1 MINVSKAF
9 RKALA
14 DDRRNFQKSAVITLL
29 DGTILNITN
38 ANIWANGFNHEDA
51 VSSDNELDI
60 GSAIVNAFNLTLNN
74 IYEDYSAYDFQ
85 GAEVVPKISLLIDG
99 LPEEVPMGTYTV
111 DEAKYNGSII
121 SLSCMDNMIFFDK
134 PYSESQLVYPATLN
148 TIVRNACTI
157 CGVPLGTLTFPHDDY
172 IVQTRPDDE
181 AITFRDVIS
190 YCAQIAGCFARVSTE
205 GVLEIKW
212 FDQTALEALY
222 ENLDGGVFDSSTPY
236 SSGDTADGGL
246 FNPWNTG
253 YVYDAGSLTEY
264 EDIHFIV
271 GLFNQEIST
280 DYVVI
285 TGVHVIVPDADG
297 NDVTYTSGTDGYVIE
312 ISRNPLITQST
323 AQTVANWLGQQL
335 IGLKYKKANVS
346 HLSDPTMEAGD
357 IAVVW
362 DYKSHGSPILVTRT
376 VFKASGTQQTVSA
389 AETPTKNSTE
399 RYSQQ
404 TKNFVELRKRV
415 KQQLGTFEQKQE
427 ELEERMDNAG
437 GLYKTEVAQPDGS
450 TIIYYHDKPDLE
462 ESEIQ
467 FVISDVG
474 IMITPDGGDTWYGL
488 AVDGQMIASI
498 LTAIGVNADW
508 INTGQLSV
516 TKNGQEVLFV
526 DVDTGTVRIVAD
538 SFSLSSGK
546 TIPDIADDAVKGIEI
561 GGRNILNDSASMKS
575 WHTRN
580 AASVLNGVATLI
592 GSSSNYDGT
601 IDTAKYDASLYD
613 GSEYIVSFDYNV
625 NIDCTV
631 VSNICASSNA
641 ISDTTWTRTRFTK
654 WVTDLTLPNT
664 NGEWKRF
671 AFPSKVIDIDD
682 FDEGSGNVVSGFLQF
697 HARTSGA
704 TLQLR
709 HMKFERGN
717 KATDWTVSQADQTAD
732 MVALLDAFDTSL
744 DQAEVFKRLTNN
756 LANQGIY
763 LQNGQLYLNAS
774 MIATGSLLADF
785 ITAGTMSANRIN
797 GGTLALGGLNNK
809 DGVLEV
815 YDANSVKRVDLTKDG
830 MGMYPTTDYEILYP
844 VNEKYSASQ
853 TASLHRDRVGRPIFL
868 MARPTGMSDYDKR
881 NHYNTF
887 VFADNRLDFND
898 YYEEDP
904 TNKAGLSLYPDSISL
919 MTRYSP
925 SSPSTALGST
935 YLFTNSANQ
944 QLTHGATYIGSE
956 SGSFIGRLSAATV
969 WGTPDLS
976 LFLCGMAFG
985 GAFVYDQDQIT
996 VKGKIYSY
1004 GSASFNG
1011 NLAVYGTKNRIIDTD
1026 NYRDRLLYCYEM
1038 PSPMFGDIGEGV
1050 TDEDGICIIDLDD
1063 IFSETIAANI
1073 EYQVFLQKEGRGD
1086 IWVAEKHQNYFMVEG
1101 TPNLKFAWEIKAK
1114 QKDYEYERLEHLP
1127 DSEYE
1132 PNDLEHIYDTEL
1144 SEILSQQEGALYA

>member
-14 DDRRNFQKSAVITLL
+14 DDRRDFQKSAVITLL

-271 GLFNQEIST
+271 GLFNQEICT
-280 DYVVI
+280 DYVII
-285 TGVHVIVPDADG
+285 TGIRVVVPDSDG

-437 GLYKTEVAQPDGS
+437 GLYKTEVAQPGGS

-462 ESEIQ
+462 DSEIQ

-474 IMITPDGGDTWYGL
+474 ITITPDGGTTWYGL
-488 AVDGQMIASI
+488 TVDGQMIASI

-508 INTGQLSV
+508 INTGQLVV

-546 TIPDIADDAVKGIEI
+546 TIADVAQDVVDTVEI
-561 GGRNILNDSASMKS
+561 SGRNILTDSTTMES
-575 WHTRN
+575 WHTRTS
-580 AASVLNGVATLI
+580 ASVANGIATLT
-592 GSSSNYDGT
+592 GSSANYNGT
-601 IDTAKYDASLYD
+601 IDTSKYDASYYD

-625 NIDCTV
+625 NVDCAV
-631 VSNICASSNA
+631 IVNICAASDA
-641 ISDTTWTRTRFTK
+641 IADTTWTRTRFTK
-654 WVTDLTLPNT
+654 WTTGLTLPNT

-682 FDEGSGNVVSGFLQF
+682 FEEGSGNVVSGFLQF
-697 HARTSGA
+697 HARTDNA
-704 TLQLR
+704 TLQIR
-709 HMKFERGN
+709 HMMFEKGN
-717 KATDWTVSQADQTAD
+717 MATAWNVAPEDLTQQVIDLDTA
-732 MVALLDAFDTSL
+732 LNQQEIFN
-744 DQAEVFKRLTNN
+744 RLTNN
-756 LANQGIY
+756 RANQGII
-763 LQNGQLYLNAS
+763 LQNGYLYINAS
-774 MIATGSLLADF
+774 MISTGILNAGL
-785 ITAGTMSANRIN
+785 ITAGTMSADRIN

-815 YDANSVKRVDLTKDG
+815 YDASGNKLVDLTKDG
-830 MGMYPTTDYEILYP
+830 MAMHTNNGFDILYP
-844 VNEKYSASQ
+844 VNETTPTATTADPLTSQNGGTVPVMIKVRGSGAS
-853 TASLHRDRVGRPIFL
+853 TDVNAYKFGVNYLY
-868 MARPTGMSDYDKR
+868 MSDHYVKEPNDSAWCSLAPNEFYMMTRETYPYYTAAPGSLYYLSKSGAYLCTDGNMKLAAMGGLLIGKLNTYDKSYDINSTTAFDTCIR
-881 NHYNTF
+881 
-887 VFADNRLDFND
+887 FNATTVNVIGQINAQS
-898 YYEEDP
+898 E
-904 TNKAGLSLYPDSISL
+904 NLS
-919 MTRYSP
+919 
-925 SSPSTALGST
+925 
-935 YLFTNSANQ
+935 
-944 QLTHGATYIGSE
+944 
-956 SGSFIGRLSAATV
+956 
-969 WGTPDLS
+969 
-976 LFLCGMAFG
+976 
-985 GAFVYDQDQIT
+985 
-996 VKGKIYSY
+996 
-1004 GSASFNG
+1004 G
-1011 NLAVYGTKNRIIDTD
+1011 NLYVSGTKNREVDTE

-1050 TDEDGICIIDLDD
+1050 TDEDGICVIDLDD
-1063 IFSETIAANI
+1063 IFSETISANI

>member
-14 DDRRNFQKSAVITLL
+14 EDKRDFTKSAKMTLR
-29 DGTILNITN
+29 DGTVLNITD
-38 ANIWANGFNHEDA
+38 ANIWANGFAHEDS
-51 VSSDNELDI
+51 VSDDNELDI
-60 GSAIVNAFNLTLNN
+60 GNAVVNAFSLTLNN
-74 IYEDYSAYDFQ
+74 IYEDFSAYDFQ
-85 GAEVVPKISLLIDG
+85 GAEVIPKISLTIDDV
-99 LPEEVPMGTYTV
+99 PEEIQMGIYTV

-121 SLSCMDNMIFFDK
+121 TLSCLDNMIFFDK
-134 PYSESQLVYPATLN
+134 PYSESSLVYPATLN

-172 IVQTRPDDE
+172 IVQTRPSEE
-181 AITFRDVIS
+181 ATTFRDVIS
-190 YCAQIAGCFARVSTE
+190 YAAQIAGCFARVNVNGS
-205 GVLEIKW
+205 LEIKW
-212 FDQTALEALY
+212 FNQTALDALD
-222 ENLDGGVFDSSTPY
+222 ENLDGGIFDDASPY
-236 SSGDTADGGL
+236 ASGDTADGGV
-246 FNPWNTG
+246 FNPWDTG
-253 YVYDAGSLTEY
+253 YVYDAGDLTEY

-271 GLFNQEIST
+271 GLYSQEIST
-280 DYVVI
+280 DYVVV
-285 TGVHVIVPDADG
+285 TGIHVIAENSDG
-297 NDVTYTSGTDGYVIE
+297 DDTTYTSGTDGYVIE
-312 ISRNPLITQST
+312 IKDNPFITAST
-323 AQTVANWLGQQL
+323 AQNIANWLGQQF

-346 HLSDPTMEAGD
+346 HQNDPTIEAGD
-357 IAVVW
+357 LAVVW
-362 DYKSHGSPILVTRT
+362 DRKNHGSPILVTRT
-376 VFKASGTQQTVSA
+376 VFKASGKQQTVSA

-399 RYSQQ
+399 RFSQQ

-415 KQQLGTFEQKQE
+415 KQQLGTFEQTQE
-427 ELEERMDNAG
+427 ELARRIENAG
-437 GLYKTEVAQPDGS
+437 GLYCTEVQQQDGS
-450 TIIYYHDKPDLE
+450 TITYYHDKPDLAD
-462 ESEIQ
+462 SQIR
-467 FVISDVG
+467 FVISNVG
-474 IMITPDGGDTWYGL
+474 ITITPDGGTTWYGL
-488 AVDGQMIASI
+488 TVDGQLISSI
-498 LTAIGVNADW
+498 LNTVGVNADW

-526 DVDTGTVRIVAD
+526 DVDTGAVRIVAD

-561 GGRNILNDSASMKS
+561 GGRNILNDSASMTS

-601 IDTAKYDASLYD
+601 IDTSKYDASLYD

-671 AFPSKVIDIDD
+671 AFQSKAIDIDD

-717 KATDWTVSQADQTAD
+717 KATDWTISQADQTAD

-763 LQNGQLYLNAS
+763 LQNGQLYVNAS
-774 MIATGSLLADF
+774 MIATGVLLADL
-785 ITAGTMSANRIN
+785 ITAGTMSADRIN
-797 GGTLALGGLNNK
+797 GGTLSLGGLNNQ

-815 YDANSVKRVDLTKDG
+815 YDASTNKLVELTKDG
-830 MGMYPTTDYEILYP
+830 MAMHTNNGFDILYP
-844 VNEKYSASQ
+844 INETTPTATTGDPLTSQNGNRVPVMIKVRQSSSSSDSEAYKFGVNFLQMQDHYVSDPSVLAWSYLTPNNFMMFTRYDSSSQ
-853 TASLHRDRVGRPIFL
+853 ILTNGSLYWL
-868 MARPTGMSDYDKR
+868 
-881 NHYNTF
+881 
-887 VFADNRLDFND
+887 
-898 YYEEDP
+898 
-904 TNKAGLSLYPDSISL
+904 GLSGAKIISGYDVQIGGKTVVRIGKTNGYYPALY
-919 MTRYSP
+919 
-925 SSPSTALGST
+925 SSTEYDCYTEYGST
-935 YLFTNSANQ
+935 GGVDQIAHY
-944 QLTHGATYIGSE
+944 
-956 SGSFIGRLSAATV
+956 GRLYVSGNATFAQ
-969 WGTPDLS
+969 S
-976 LFLCGMAFG
+976 LG
-985 GAFVYDQDQIT
+985 
-996 VKGKIYSY
+996 
-1004 GSASFNG
+1004 
-1011 NLAVYGTKNRIIDTD
+1011 VYGTKNRIIDTE

-1063 IFSETIAANI
+1063 IFSETICATI

-1114 QKDYEYERLEHLP
+1114 QKDYEYERLEHTP
-1127 DSEYE
+1127 DSTYE
-1132 PNDLEHIYDTEL
+1132 QNDLEHIYDTEL
-1144 SEILSQQEGALYA
+1144 ADIISQQEGALYA